1 MEQPCYK
8 CGHAVEQGVPFCPHC
23 AAPQIR
29 VVIAEAATARV
40 GVVDTPVTSPRAVVE
55 PSVPML
61 AISSPWSLAVRPC
74 AFAALIALLLMVMRL
89 NLIPAM
95 IAAGFLAVVFYRR
108 RQPGIPIRPSA
119 GVKLGALAGMFC
131 SGVATLVI
139 ALVMSVPES
148 RTRLQEQSIEGLKKL
163 AIRFPS
169 FPNIQVS
176 IDQLKTPDGFVA
188 VMIGTCIVLFVVS
201 IILAG
206 LGGALGVAI
215 LGRSDKT

>member
-1 MEQPCYK
+1 
-8 CGHAVEQGVPFCPHC
+8 
-23 AAPQIR
+23 
-29 VVIAEAATARV
+29 
-40 GVVDTPVTSPRAVVE
+40 
-55 PSVPML
+55 
-61 AISSPWSLAVRPC
+61 
-74 AFAALIALLLMVMRL
+74 
-89 NLIPAM
+89 M

-131 SGVATLVI
+131 SGLAMLVI

-148 RTRLQEQSIEGLKKL
+148 RARLQEQSIESVKKL
-163 AIRFPS
+163 AVLFPS
-169 FPNIQVS
+169 YPIQDS

-188 VMIGTCIVLFVVS
+188 MMIGSCIVLFVVS

>member
-23 AAPQIR
+23 TAPQIR

-40 GVVDTPVTSPRAVVE
+40 GVVDTPVASPRAVVE

-61 AISSPWSLAVRPC
+61 AISSPRSQAVRPC
-74 AFAALIALLLMVMRL
+74 ALAALIALLLMVMRL

-131 SGVATLVI
+131 SGLAMLVI

-148 RTRLQEQSIEGLKKL
+148 RARLQEQSIESVKKL
-163 AIRFPS
+163 AVLFPS
-169 FPNIQVS
+169 YPIQDS

-188 VMIGTCIVLFVVS
+188 MMIGSCIVLFVVS